1 MELQVSTYQKSIS
14 IQLWKDYVDTFAI
27 QIEAPT
33 GERTPV
39 IRENNRESNRLNN
52 GISEETSN
60 EIGRSISDNVENRRG
75 NSISSYTLGN
85 TNVFILYGS
94 PKPYTRYQEIYMDLI
109 PVNQYIDSGIW
120 IIRIIPEVSVVGR
133 YDMWL
138 PGNQS
143 INTFTGFLKPDPE
156 ITLTIPSATDK
167 AISVGAYDTSTDKV
181 ASFSGRGFTRENNQ
195 IKPDIVAPG
204 VNIRSAATGGGT
216 TVLSGTSM
224 ATPFVTGSAALMM
237 EWGIVRG
244 NDPYLYGEK
253 IKAYLIR
260 GAKHLPGYEQ
270 WPNKQ
275 AGWGALCLRDSLV

>member
-1 MELQVSTYQKSIS
+1 
-14 IQLWKDYVDTFAI
+14 
-27 QIEAPT
+27 
-33 GERTPV
+33 
-39 IRENNRESNRLNN
+39 
-52 GISEETSN
+52 
-60 EIGRSISDNVENRRG
+60 
-75 NSISSYTLGN
+75 
-85 TNVFILYGS
+85 
-94 PKPYTRYQEIYMDLI
+94 MDLI

-120 IIRIIPEVSVVGR
+120 IIRIITEVSVVGK

-143 INTFTGFLKPDPE
+143 FNTFTGFLKPDPE

-167 AISVGAYDTSTDKV
+167 ALSVGAYDTSTDKV
-181 ASFSGRGFTRENNQ
+181 ATFSGRGFTRENNQ